1 METRRW
7 LNQSQPQTLQIAVFL
22 LYAEAAI
29 AVITG
34 AIGTPLGLLLIA
46 GAVAA
51 GYGIANERN
60 WGYWLGIAIAALGLY
75 PYLWLMLQ
83 GGLGLLLNGRVLL
96 GLMVAVAKMV
106 LLVHPMSRSYQK
118 IWFK

>member
-22 LYAEAAI
+22 LYADAVI
-29 AVITG
+29 AVLTG
-34 AIGTPLGLLLIA
+34 AIGSPVGLALIA
-46 GAVAA
+46 AAVAA
-51 GYGIANERN
+51 GYGIANERK
-60 WGYWLGIAIAALGLY
+60 WGYWLGVGLATFV
-75 PYLWLMLQ
+75 LIQFAVLFNI
-83 GGLGLLLNGRVLL
+83 GGLGLLLNGRFLL
-96 GLMVAVAKMV
+96 GLMIAVAKMV

>member
-22 LYAEAAI
+22 LYADAVI

-34 AIGTPLGLLLIA
+34 AIGSPIGLLLI
-46 GAVAA
+46 GGGVAA
-51 GYGIANERN
+51 GYGIANERK

-75 PYLWLMLQ
+75 PYAWVMLNA
-83 GGLGLLLNGRVLL
+83 GLAPLLNGRVLL
-96 GLMVAVAKMV
+96 GLMIAVAKMV
-106 LLVHPMSRSYQK
+106 LLVHPMSRSYQR

>member
-22 LYAEAAI
+22 LYAD
-29 AVITG
+29 AVMAVLMG
-34 AIGTPLGLLLIA
+34 GVGNPVDLALVA

-60 WGYWLGIAIAALGLY
+60 WGYWLGVALATFVLIRY
-75 PYLWLMLQ
+75 AVWLSI
-83 GGLGLLLNGRVLL
+83 GGLGLLLNGQFLL
-96 GLMVAVAKMV
+96 SLMIDVAKMI